1 MQVSEDARRS
11 ILVLTE
17 ADQGNLGGLVAFR
30 ACLIVAVAGAV
41 RWCGRHRPHHRTA
54 PARHDPFFLCSLIV
68 TAPQRS
74 DSGAIVALG
83 QHFVGVGSFRG
94 GVCGCGIGE
103 LL

>member
-30 ACLIVAVAGAV
+30 SRAVCGGGGFGARGATLRPGTMVLLALRLRGGIVASLRFPGRSGLAV
-41 RWCGRHRPHHRTA
+41 
-54 PARHDPFFLCSLIV
+54 
-68 TAPQRS
+68 
-74 DSGAIVALG
+74 
-83 QHFVGVGSFRG
+83 QHFVGVGSFVG
-94 GVCGCGIGE
+94 EVSCCGIGE